1 MTVTCTVWRL
11 LCDGYSVTVTLW
23 RLHVS
28 CNGYC
33 VTVTVWRLL
42 CGGYMYYM
50 VGGYCLAVAVWR
62 VRAVARDRAFTGRKL
77 LLQYM
82 LCY

>member
-1 MTVTCTVWRL
+1 MMVTLRRLLCRGYCVTVTCTVWRL
-11 LCDGYSVTVTLW
+11 LCDGYSVTVTL
-23 RLHVS
+23 
-28 CNGYC
+28 
-33 VTVTVWRLL
+33 WRLL